1 MTTTI
6 IRRSGLAALALTMS
20 LGIAACGSDE
30 ESSSSGSSS
39 SDSSATEETPEAEE
53 ATGAA
58 SGTFGPACD
67 AIPEDGDGSLEGMS
81 TAPVATAASA
91 NPVLETLVAAVTAA
105 DLGNTLNEAEDI
117 TVFAPAND
125 AFAAIP
131 EADLNALLADK
142 EALTGVLTYH
152 VVPGRIAPEDLAGEF
167 DTLAGPKLTVEGSG
181 EEFTV
186 GANNANV
193 ICGNIQTDNA
203 TVYVIDG
210 VLSPPAS

>member
-30 ESSSSGSSS
+30 DTSSTGSSS
-39 SDSSATEETPEAEE
+39 SDTSTTEETPEAEA

-58 SGTFGPACD
+58 AGTFGPACD
-67 AIPEDGDGSLEGMS
+67 SIPKDGDGSFEGMS
-81 TAPVATAASA
+81 TAPVASAASA
-91 NPVLETLVAAVTAA
+91 NPVLSTLVTAVGEAGLV
-105 DLGNTLNEAEDI
+105 DTLNQAEDI

-131 EADLNALLADK
+131 EKDLNALLADK
-142 EALTGVLTYH
+142 DALTKVLTYH
-152 VVPGRIAPEDLAGEF
+152 VVPGKLAPEDLAGEF

-193 ICGNIQTDNA
+193 ICGNIQTANA

-210 VLSPPAS
+210 VLMPAS